1 MLFNLN
7 HCCVNCNSFF
17 EIILII
23 EFESRFR
30 KKFFK
35 KQFLNIKS
43 IKNYDIN
50 YFSTYFFLKIIRKKS
65 YEIVVM

>member
-17 EIILII
+17 EIISII

-30 KKFFK
+30 KKNFK
-35 KQFLNIKS
+35 KQSSNIKS
-43 IKNYDIN
+43 IKNHDIN
-50 YFSTYFFLKIIRKKS
+50 HFSTYSFLKIIRKKN
-65 YEIVVM
+65 YEIVVI

>member
-7 HCCVNCNSFF
+7 HCCVNCNLFF

-30 KKFFK
+30 RKNFK
-35 KQFLNIKS
+35 KQFSNIKL
-43 IKNYDIN
+43 IKNYNIN
-50 YFSTYFFLKIIRKKS
+50 HFSTYLFLKVIRKKN
-65 YEIVVM
+65 YKIVII